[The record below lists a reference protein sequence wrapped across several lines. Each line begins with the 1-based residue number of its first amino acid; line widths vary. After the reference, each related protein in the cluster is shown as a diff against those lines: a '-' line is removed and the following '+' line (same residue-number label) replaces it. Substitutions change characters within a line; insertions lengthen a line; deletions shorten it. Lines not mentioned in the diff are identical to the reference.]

1 MSDNREIKLFDKQ
14 FSREAFDC
22 GNEVLNRYLK
32 QQLSQDIK
40 KRLAVAYVL
49 LEMDKVIGFYTLS
62 ASAININDLNQQ
74 LAKKLPKYP
83 LVPVSLLGRLAIDK
97 NYQKQGLGDVLLMDA
112 LYRCSISAKQ
122 VASLAVVV
130 DAIDEKAEAFY
141 QRYGFE
147 TLTNR
152 QLFLAMQTIDALFT
166 F

>member
-32 QQLSQDIK
+32 QQLSQDTK

-49 LEMDKVIGFYTLS
+49 LEMDKIIGFYTLS

-97 NYQKQGLGDVLLMDA
+97 NYQKQGLGDLLLMDA

-147 TLTNR
+147 TLTNGR
-152 QLFLAMQTIDALFT
+152 LFLTMQTIDTLFT

>member
-1 MSDNREIKLFDKQ
+1 MSENREIKLFDKQ
-14 FSREAFDC
+14 FSRKEFDC
-22 GNEVLNRYLK
+22 GNDVLNRYLK

-49 LEMDKVIGFYTLS
+49 LEMDKIIGFYTLS
-62 ASAININDLNQQ
+62 ASAINISDLNEQ
-74 LAKKLPKYP
+74 LAKRLPKYP

-97 NYQKQGLGDVLLMDA
+97 NYQKQGLGDLLLMDA

-130 DAIDEKAEAFY
+130 DAIDEKAEDFY

-147 TLTNR
+147 TLTNG
-152 QLFLAMQTIDALFT
+152 QLFLAMQTIETLFLL
-166 F
+166 